1 MAKLRPRARIIR
13 TIGDQLISGPDAA
26 LIELVKNAFDA
37 DSPYVRIKITP
48 NSLKYPGGVIF
59 VQDQGHGMSYVDV
72 VERWFEPATDEKQ
85 KRRFSPNGRL
95 MLGAKGIGR
104 FAASRL
110 GTKTLVHS
118 VALIDNKQF
127 EEVDVD
133 VNWNDFTSE
142 KYLEDIEV
150 PVEFQRH
157 SKDKTKTGVELLIT
171 DLRDTWTRKRIES
184 LVRELRRLASPNE
197 AGDNFVIH
205 LDISDFTAQN
215 SGFDGTEVLQKLN
228 TDISTKDIEVVD
240 PTIIVPFSVQE
251 HADYK
256 LEGKFDAEGTFHG
269 TFTNCKGDNTPQTID
284 VPSLQIEQDEMK
296 CGELSLYLN
305 VYDLETES
313 VSELFARMELD
324 FEKIGIRAARKILN
338 ENAGIAIFRNGFR
351 IRPYGEPEYDW
362 LELERKRVQNPSK
375 KLGLTQVSGRVV
387 VENEER
393 SLLVERSSRE
403 GLEHNGAFDRL
414 KRLIEGVLTR
424 VEDKRVDFREKA
436 GLSRKASGDVS
447 HVKALASLQAV
458 SKAVEKLPPALQL
471 PLRKAI
477 EKDSGALSA
486 SLEELDTF
494 QKLLQSRAS
503 LGLVVAQVIHEGRR
517 ILNPMS
523 TAAKSLIEH
532 KDWLL
537 EQTKRGEVTR
547 KQFPEHASTLG
558 EGTKNLSRL
567 FKRLDPVS
575 GRRRGRP
582 SNFDL
587 YEAVLSALALFESA
601 IADEKIVVNVD
612 LPSEVKAHGYI
623 EDFQAAL
630 LNVIENA
637 VYWLSTSGQTSRNI
651 SITHEIRRGFV
662 RLNISNDGPVLDASF
677 LPRLF
682 HAGFSLKSDG
692 TGLGLAIAR
701 EACRASKGDLNFDTS
716 KPDTTFVVEFPLAD
730 AS

>member
-26 LIELVKNAFDA
+26 IIELVKNAFDA

-48 NSLKYPGGVIF
+48 NNPKDPSGVIL

-118 VALIDNKQF
+118 IALLDEEQF
-127 EEVDVD
+127 EEVEVNVD
-133 VNWNDFTSE
+133 WNDFTSD

-150 PVEFQRH
+150 PVEH
-157 SKDKTKTGVELLIT
+157 HSLSKDKAKTGVGLLIT

-184 LVRELRRLASPNE
+184 LVKELRRLASPNE
-197 AGDNFVIH
+197 AGDDFVIH
-205 LDISDFTAQN
+205 LDISDFTIQN
-215 SGFDGTEVLQKLN
+215 SGFDGLEVLQKLN
-228 TDISTKDIEVVD
+228 TDISTKDVVIID
-240 PTIIVPFSVQE
+240 PTVIVPFSVQE

-256 LEGKFDAEGTFHG
+256 LEGKFDASGSFHG
-269 TFTNCKGDNTPQTID
+269 TFTNCKGDNTPQVID
-284 VPSLQIEQDEMK
+284 VPAPQIEQDEMP
-296 CGELSLYLN
+296 CGELNLYLN
-305 VYDLETES
+305 VYDGETES
-313 VSELFARMELD
+313 ISELFTRMGLD
-324 FEKIGIRAARKILN
+324 FETIGIRAARKILN
-338 ENAGIAIFRNGFR
+338 ENAGIGIFRNGFR

-362 LELERKRVQNPSK
+362 LELERKRVQNPSRK
-375 KLGLTQVSGRVV
+375 IGLTQVSGRVE
-387 VENEER
+387 VENEEK

-447 HVKALASLQAV
+447 QVKALASLQAV
-458 SKAVEKLPPALQL
+458 SKAVAKLPPALQE
-471 PLRKAI
+471 PIRKAI

-547 KQFPEHASTLG
+547 KQFPEHATTLG
-558 EGTKNLSRL
+558 DGTKCLSRL

-582 SNFDL
+582 LNFSL
-587 YEAVLSALALFESA
+587 HEVVRSSLALFETA
-601 IADEKIVVNVD
+601 IADEKIIVNVD
-612 LPSEVKAHGYI
+612 IPPEVKAHGYV

-630 LNVIENA
+630 LNIIENA
-637 VYWLSTSGQTSRNI
+637 VYWLSSSGQPSRNI
-651 SITHEIRRGFV
+651 TITHEMRKSFV
-662 RLNISNDGPVLDASF
+662 RLYISNDGPVLDVSF

-701 EACRASKGDLNFDTS
+701 EACRASKGDLNFDSS

>member
-37 DSPYVRIKITP
+37 DSPYIKIKITP
-48 NSLKYPGGVIF
+48 KSQANPDGMIL

-85 KRRFSPNGRL
+85 KRRFSPGNRL

-110 GTKTLVHS
+110 GTKTQVHS
-118 VALIDNKQF
+118 VALLKNGQF
-127 EEVDVD
+127 EEVRVDVD
-133 VNWNDFTSE
+133 WNDFTSE
-142 KYLEDIEV
+142 KYLEDIDI
-150 PVEFQRH
+150 PVEHQQILNI
-157 SKDKTKTGVELLIT
+157 KIQTGVALRIS
-171 DLRDTWTRKRIES
+171 DLRDIWSLKRIEG

-205 LDISDFTAQN
+205 LDISDFTTQN
-215 SGFDGTEVLQKLN
+215 SGFNGTDVLLKLN
-228 TDISTKDIEVVD
+228 NDISNEDDEILD
-240 PTIIVPFSVQE
+240 PTVIVPFRVQE

-256 LEGKFDAEGTFHG
+256 LEGKFDITGAFHG
-269 TFTNCKGDNTPQTID
+269 TFTNCKGDNNPQEIS
-284 VPSLQIEQDEMK
+284 VPVLQIEQDELQ
-296 CGELSLYLN
+296 CGALNLRLN
-305 VYDLETES
+305 VYDLETDS
-313 VSELFARMELD
+313 VSELFGRMKLD

-362 LELERKRVQNPSK
+362 LELERKRVQNPSR
-375 KLGLTQVSGRVV
+375 KLGLSQVSGRVE
-387 VENEER
+387 VENEEK

-403 GLEHNGAFDRL
+403 GLEHNGAFERL

-447 HVKALASLQAV
+447 QVKSLASLQAV
-458 SKAVEKLPPALQL
+458 SKAVAKLPPSLQE
-471 PLRKAI
+471 PMRKAI

-486 SLEELDTF
+486 SLDEIDAF

-523 TAAKSLIEH
+523 TAARSLIEH

-537 EQTKRGEVTR
+537 EQTKRGEVAR
-547 KQFPEHASTLG
+547 KQFPEHAITLG
-558 EGTKNLSRL
+558 DGTKSLSRL

-575 GRRRGRP
+575 GRRRGKP
-582 SNFDL
+582 SDFAI
-587 YEAVLSALALFESA
+587 YEVVSSALTLFESA
-601 IADEKIVVNVD
+601 IAEGNIHINVD
-612 LPSEVKAHGYI
+612 LPSDVKVHGYV
-623 EDFQAAL
+623 EDFQAAI
-630 LNVIENA
+630 LNIIENA
-637 VYWLSTSGQTSRNI
+637 IYWLSSSGQSSRNI
-651 SITHEIRRGFV
+651 DITHEIRRNVV
-662 RLNISNDGPVLDASF
+662 RLNISNDGPVLDVSF
-677 LPRLF
+677 QPRLF

-701 EACRASKGDLNFDTS
+701 EACRASKGDLNFDSS
-716 KPDTTFVVEFPLAD
+716 KLDTTFVVEFPLAE
-730 AS
+730 AH